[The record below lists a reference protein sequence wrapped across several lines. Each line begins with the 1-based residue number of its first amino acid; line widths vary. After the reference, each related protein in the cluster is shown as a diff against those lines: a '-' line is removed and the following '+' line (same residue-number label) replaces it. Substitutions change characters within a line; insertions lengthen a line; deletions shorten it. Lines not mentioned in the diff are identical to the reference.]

1 MTTALPIA
9 ASQLTFAYSEPE
21 DRLTLLAR
29 DAAGGAVHVLLT
41 RRLTER
47 LINGL
52 AQLLEQS
59 SPLAQTA
66 PADLRSDI
74 ILMEHQDAL
83 FGKGRAQAESVE
95 AAEPA
100 TPVPL
105 TQLVLTIDVEVR
117 PRTFEIGMRAGETA
131 LIRLSLDR
139 HSVHRL
145 VEALGQRAEAA
156 GWNLVLGAAWLEPDQ
171 TQIVFN

>member
-9 ASQLTFAYSEPE
+9 ASQLTFAYSESE

-83 FGKGRAQAESVE
+83 FGEGRAQAESVE

-100 TPVPL
+100 TPIPL
-105 TQLVLTIDVEVR
+105 AHLVLTIDVVILPSLSR
-117 PRTFEIGMRAGETA
+117 KILSVKNYAQAGTIFFKKIPILDGFLRLFPVSWLDVSELYA
-131 LIRLSLDR
+131 LQ
-139 HSVHRL
+139 
-145 VEALGQRAEAA
+145 LG
-156 GWNLVLGAAWLEPDQ
+156 
-171 TQIVFN
+171 

>member
-1 MTTALPIA
+1 MTSVLPIVA
-9 ASQLTFAYSEPE
+9 RQLTFAYNEPE
-21 DRLTLLAR
+21 DRLTLLAG
-29 DAAGGAVHVLLT
+29 DTLGQSIHVLMT

-66 PADLRSDI
+66 PADLRNDI

-83 FGKGRAQAESVE
+83 FGRTEPGPAVTDAI
-95 AAEPA
+95 EPA
-100 TPVPL
+100 NAAPPTHL
-105 TQLVLTIDVEVR
+105 ILAIDVAVM
-117 PRTFEIGMRAGETA
+117 PQTFEIGLRAGA
-131 LIRLSLDR
+131 AFLIRLSLDR

-145 VEALGQRAEAA
+145 VEALSQRAEAA
-156 GWNLVLGAAWLEPDQ
+156 GWNLVLGAPWLEPGQ
-171 TQIVFN
+171 TQIVLN